1 MKTTHPKPQQN
12 RLVQYGAAFVSLLML
27 AAAGLQVLL
36 AVIVTPGLIFGLTAL
51 ITLLLIPF
59 VLLLTAAT
67 PALTLSPEGLT
78 LEPMIWKRQF
88 VPWGQ
93 VTAVKPY
100 PLLPQAEAE
109 TTRRAVVGRNNYQA
123 AAGVMLNVTLCFTRR
138 QLVGRNKY
146 QAAAGIMLVIPGL
159 PLQYRIAGVLAG
171 EGGQPVIA
179 ITNRT
184 HTDYETVVDQ
194 IRAYTG

>member
-109 TTRRAVVGRNNYQA
+109 TTRRA
-123 AAGVMLNVTLCFTRR
+123 
-138 QLVGRNKY
+138 LVGRNKY